1 MGDMAKKYPFG
12 KTMRRLM
19 SEHGVQQSDIVHATG
34 IEKSTLSRI
43 LKGETRSPSIHTCK
57 KFADYFGMNLVQF
70 WDELEKDED

>member
-1 MGDMAKKYPFG
+1 MVEKCKKYPFG

-19 SEHGVQQSDIVHATG
+19 SERGIQQSDIVRATG

-70 WDELEKDED
+70 WAELEKDED

>member
-1 MGDMAKKYPFG
+1 MVEKCKNSPFG

-19 SEHGVQQSDIVHATG
+19 AERGIQQSDIVRATG
-34 IEKSTLSRI
+34 IKKSTLSRI

-70 WDELEKDED
+70 WAELEKDED